1 MKKSETGRLRKKETS
16 QKKKKERNHNVL
28 QHPKSVTFDD
38 SDWRFIVEDFFVPY
52 FVCNVA
58 FFE

>member
-1 MKKSETGRLRKKETS
+1 MRKKETS